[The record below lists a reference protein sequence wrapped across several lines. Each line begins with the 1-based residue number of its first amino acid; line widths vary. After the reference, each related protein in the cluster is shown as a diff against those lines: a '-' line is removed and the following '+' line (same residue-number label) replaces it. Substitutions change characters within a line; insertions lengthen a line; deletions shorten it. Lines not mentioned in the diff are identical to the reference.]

1 MKKFLLAISLSLLIP
16 MTLISC
22 SKSAKNTKS
31 EENKVSNSSS
41 VNNNNNASSEKD
53 NNTNDKKDNE
63 TDEKDNETVDKN
75 DTEKQV
81 NAKIYYYDAVSDKIV
96 YINKSINVTDDNVA
110 KILVDELKKSPNAEI
125 SPSISNEITLNSS
138 SLDKKNSTIA
148 IDFSSNFVSAQE
160 LGGGSE
166 YSILTAIVNTF
177 GSYFNV
183 ENVLI
188 TLDGKPYSSGH
199 ILMNEREAFKVN
211 LNDAIELK

>member
-96 YINKSINVTDDNVA
+96 YINKTINVTDDNVA

-138 SLDKKNSTIA
+138 SLNKEKSTIA
-148 IDFSSNFVSAQE
+148 IDFSSNFVTAQG

-199 ILMNEREAFKVN
+199 ILMSEGESFKVN
-211 LNDAIELK
+211 LGNTIELK

>member
-41 VNNNNNASSEKD
+41 VNNNNNNASSEKD
-53 NNTNDKKDNE
+53 NNTNDK
-63 TDEKDNETVDKN
+63 KDNETVDKN

-199 ILMNEREAFKVN
+199 ILMNEGEAFKVN

>member
-1 MKKFLLAISLSLLIP
+1 MKNFLLAISLFLLIP
-16 MTLISC
+16 ITLISC

-41 VNNNNNASSEKD
+41 VNNNASSEKD
-53 NNTNDKKDNE
+53 NKTNDKKDNE
-63 TDEKDNETVDKN
+63 TNKKDNEIVDKK

-96 YINKSINVTDDNVA
+96 YINKTINITDDNVA
-110 KILVDELKKSPNAEI
+110 KVLVDELKKSPNAEI

-138 SLDKKNSTIA
+138 SLNKEKSTIA
-148 IDFSSNFVSAQE
+148 IDFSSNFVTAQG

-199 ILMNEREAFKVN
+199 ILMSEGESFKVN
-211 LNDAIELK
+211 LDNTIELK